1 MGSMVMIVAAART
14 GHFGQAA
21 RLCNVTQPSLSE
33 QIKKLE
39 EYLDIRIFERTRSG
53 VEVTEP
59 GRRIVAMV
67 AWELLGRGLY
77 PLGLL
82 RSLRLLPLPIS
93 DHEALV
99 KQQDTGGKT

>member
-1 MGSMVMIVAAART
+1 MSFKMLRYIVAAART

-59 GRRIVAMV
+59 GRRIVAM
-67 AWELLGRGLY
+67 AE
-77 PLGLL
+77 
-82 RSLRLLPLPIS
+82 
-93 DHEALV
+93 EALV
-99 KQQDTGGKT
+99 IERCIKAASPRFNEDCPYAW